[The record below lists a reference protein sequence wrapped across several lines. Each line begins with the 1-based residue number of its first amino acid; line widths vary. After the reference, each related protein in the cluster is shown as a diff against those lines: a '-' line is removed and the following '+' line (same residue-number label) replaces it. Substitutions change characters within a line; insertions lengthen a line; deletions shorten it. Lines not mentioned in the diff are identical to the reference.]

1 MSNQVLINKSHPQ
14 QDAFGVRQVDHT
26 KNRYRFAEGL
36 LPPPEAGQ
44 RVLEIG
50 GGMAEFSQRIASNG
64 YQVTF
69 SDFNNHSV
77 ENARQL
83 GFESHRIDF
92 NDGLPGIADQSHDLV
107 VILEVIE
114 HIVNAELL
122 LSEIKRVLKP
132 GGALVLSTPNF
143 AWWINRF
150 RILFGGLSHDEGYHY
165 RFFTRQSLNRQL
177 IKAGLVP
184 EKWLFT
190 TPAYGANI
198 VRRLLL
204 KRPRLHVAVP
214 GITGSF
220 LGYTIFVRARVAN
233 AL

>member
-1 MSNQVLINKSHPQ
+1 MSNQILINKSHPQ
-14 QDAFGVRQVDHT
+14 QDAFGVRLVDAT
-26 KNRYRFAEGL
+26 KNRYRFAEEL
-36 LPPPEAGQ
+36 LPPPGKGQ

-50 GGMAEFSQRIASNG
+50 GGMAEFSQRIARKG
-64 YQVTF
+64 YQITF
-69 SDFNNHSV
+69 ADFNSNSV

-114 HIVNAELL
+114 HIVNAEFLL
-122 LSEIKRVLKP
+122 EEIRRVLKP

-143 AWWINRF
+143 SWWMNRF
-150 RILFGGLSHDEGYHY
+150 RILFGKLSHDEGYHY
-165 RFFTRQSLNRQL
+165 RFFTRRSLNQQL
-177 IKAGLVP
+177 IKAGLSP
-184 EKWLFT
+184 ETWLFT
-190 TPAYGANI
+190 TPAYGANK

-204 KRPRLHVAVP
+204 NKPRLHVAVP
-214 GITGSF
+214 GIIGPF

-233 AL
+233 TQ